1 MEHKEFI
8 KALVAV
14 GLVALV
20 CSTILCLL
28 ESYIYSRI
36 DDEEIIIATKEVKKV
51 VEVTKEMATVPEI
64 EDRKSALISLGSSNR
79 KKDSSSNK

>member
-28 ESYIYSRI
+28 ESYIYSQV
-36 DDEEIIIATKEVKKV
+36 DDEETIIKRYYEQENYELPKF
-51 VEVTKEMATVPEI
+51 EI
-64 EDRKSALISLGSSNR
+64 
-79 KKDSSSNK
+79 

>member
-28 ESYIYSRI
+28 ESYIYSRV
-36 DDEEIIIATKEVKKV
+36 DDEEIIIKRYYEQINYEVPKF
-51 VEVTKEMATVPEI
+51 EI
-64 EDRKSALISLGSSNR
+64 
-79 KKDSSSNK
+79 

>member
-14 GLVALV
+14 GLVALI

-28 ESYIYSRI
+28 ESYIYSQVV
-36 DDEEIIIATKEVKKV
+36 DEEIIIKRYYEQANYELPKF
-51 VEVTKEMATVPEI
+51 EI
-64 EDRKSALISLGSSNR
+64 QERL
-79 KKDSSSNK
+79 

>member
-28 ESYIYSRI
+28 ESYIYSHI
-36 DDEEIIIATKEVKKV
+36 DDEEIIIKRYYEQINYEVPKF
-51 VEVTKEMATVPEI
+51 EI
-64 EDRKSALISLGSSNR
+64 
-79 KKDSSSNK
+79 

>member
-28 ESYIYSRI
+28 ESYIYSQI
-36 DDEEIIIATKEVKKV
+36 DDKEIIIKRYYEQANYELPKF
-51 VEVTKEMATVPEI
+51 EI
-64 EDRKSALISLGSSNR
+64 
-79 KKDSSSNK
+79 